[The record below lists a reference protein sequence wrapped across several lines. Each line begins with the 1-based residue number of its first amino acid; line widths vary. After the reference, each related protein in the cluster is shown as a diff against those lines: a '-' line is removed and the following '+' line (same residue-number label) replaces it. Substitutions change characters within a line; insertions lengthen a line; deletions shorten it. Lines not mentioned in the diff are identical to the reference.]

1 MAISRSLFFRQRSKP
16 VIQNR
21 MDFKLGV
28 GLAVG
33 CVFLLVYLIPNQI
46 GPLQEADALMPTL
59 TAGITLLLSLL
70 LIMQA
75 IRRPGESNHHAE
87 SRSSGQ
93 GSRWYTIALVVIIMA
108 AFAWLLDVTG
118 FVLTSLGAMVALF
131 LVFGIRRWW
140 LIAAIS
146 LGTLGGLYLCF
157 DVMLGA
163 PLPVGTLVETFLE

>member
-1 MAISRSLFFRQRSKP
+1 M
-16 VIQNR
+16 IQNR
-21 MDFKLGV
+21 MDFKMGV

-33 CVFLLVYLIPNQI
+33 CVFLLVYLIPNQV
-46 GPLQEADALMPTL
+46 GPLQEAESLMPTL
-59 TAGITLLLSLL
+59 TTGITLLLSLL
-70 LIMQA
+70 LIAQA
-75 IRRPGESNHHAE
+75 IRRPGENNNHAE
-87 SRSSGQ
+87 SRSGGQ
-93 GSRWYTIALVVIIMA
+93 GSRWYTIALVVVIMA
-108 AFAWLLDVTG
+108 AYAWLLEITG

-131 LVFGIRRWW
+131 LVFGVKRWL